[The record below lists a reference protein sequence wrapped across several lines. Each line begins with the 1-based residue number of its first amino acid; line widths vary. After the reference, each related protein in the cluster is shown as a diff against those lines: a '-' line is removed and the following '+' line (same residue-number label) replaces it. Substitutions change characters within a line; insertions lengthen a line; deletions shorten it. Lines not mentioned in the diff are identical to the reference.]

1 MIRLPEILPEP
12 GRPPGLPREA
22 RWLAGEGAGS
32 WFVISQGQ
40 DGSSFE
46 VTRYSPEGIPECKG
60 IFKPEGRI
68 PQLDKPY
75 DITYPSHCRTVTLL
89 QGGSMIR
96 LSTF

>member
-1 MIRLPEILPEP
+1 MEFHNKFLIDNRCSRTGFYPIFYQIR
-12 GRPPGLPREA
+12 
-22 RWLAGEGAGS
+22 
-32 WFVISQGQ
+32 QGQ

-46 VTRYSPEGIPECKG
+46 VTRYSPEGNPECKG